1 VALGYKLNPSTLDQ
15 RDPDEVLQAMQE
27 GRPIGTVP
35 TDSRRRLQL
44 HFSIGATF

>member
-1 VALGYKLNPSTLDQ
+1 VLEAL
-15 RDPDEVLQAMQE
+15 EE
-27 GRPIGTVP
+27 GQPIGSVP